1 MDKTKRQHFIPRFI
15 LKEFSTDSKHE
26 KINIY
31 LLNQN
36 KFIPNAKLYNQACQ
50 DYLYGEDQILEKIY
64 SQLEDKVAPLLR
76 KVNSN
81 NLVLSNEDKAWIQTF
96 VLFQN
101 FRTPEASLKIQNIMN
116 NFFVRFPQLKARY
129 KDNFHGFPNDYYF
142 LFKIASES
150 IYTIADLRI
159 DVLTAS
165 SDTYFVIGEHPVIV
179 LNPILFEND
188 WPSGKDSVSSKGAIV
203 LLPVS
208 DRKTLILY
216 DFEMY
221 RLKKK
226 NGIVQISNDDVKL
239 LNYCQFLYSSNC
251 IYTKHLY
258 NPEFEIMCQ
267 NSKEFRESDKMV
279 SEVFKIANPPKNHRQ
294 ELLIQHS
301 RDLPIQQQFEFLN
314 ITEFS
319 AYYKPGPTMDVQREM
334 VRRYKR
340 EHNLD
345 KKIESCYLDL

>member
-129 KDNFHGFPNDYYF
+129 KDNFWEKQDIP
-142 LFKIASES
+142 
-150 IYTIADLRI
+150 
-159 DVLTAS
+159 
-165 SDTYFVIGEHPVIV
+165 
-179 LNPILFEND
+179 
-188 WPSGKDSVSSKGAIV
+188 
-203 LLPVS
+203 
-208 DRKTLILY
+208 KTL
-216 DFEMY
+216 E
-221 RLKKK
+221 
-226 NGIVQISNDDVKL
+226 
-239 LNYCQFLYSSNC
+239 
-251 IYTKHLY
+251 
-258 NPEFEIMCQ
+258 
-267 NSKEFRESDKMV
+267 
-279 SEVFKIANPPKNHRQ
+279 
-294 ELLIQHS
+294 EL
-301 RDLPIQQQFEFLN
+301 
-314 ITEFS
+314 
-319 AYYKPGPTMDVQREM
+319 
-334 VRRYKR
+334 
-340 EHNLD
+340 
-345 KKIESCYLDL
+345 IELSY